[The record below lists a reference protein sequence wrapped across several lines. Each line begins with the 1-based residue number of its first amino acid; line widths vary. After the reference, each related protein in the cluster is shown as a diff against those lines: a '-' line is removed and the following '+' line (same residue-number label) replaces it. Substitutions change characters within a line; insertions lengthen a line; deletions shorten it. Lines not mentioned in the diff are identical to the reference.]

1 MSSFVKNSLGHA
13 GRLGFVFALV
23 AGARGMYQHNNL
35 PNPHNDD
42 PVERVIYHGLKDT
55 WNGTKYATKGFISG
69 AYKWASE
76 L

>member
-1 MSSFVKNSLGHA
+1 MSSFVRNSVGFA
-13 GRLGFVFALV
+13 GRLGVLFAI
-23 AGARGMYQHNNL
+23 AAAARGMYQHHHL

-55 WNGTKYATKGFISG
+55 WNGTKYAVKGVVSG